1 MQVGFIGTGNI
12 GAPMAAN
19 IMKAGFT
26 LVVNDIAQEKSASLL
41 EQGAQWSDSPSEL
54 AASCDVVCSC
64 LPGPSEVEEVVL
76 GPKGILEGLR
86 PGSTYIDHT
95 TSSPALAQRVHRILK
110 ERGVDMLDAPVSGGV
125 EGAMIRDLLVMVGG
139 DRATFDRCKPV
150 LDAIGERVYHTGDI
164 GAGCTCK
171 ILHNTAVFC
180 ADMAMAECWTLAVKS
195 GVDPQVIVDVFR
207 NGALGRMSNLSMRLP
222 ATYFR
227 GDFDPRFAL
236 KIARKDLGLAMELA
250 RTHDVPMQLAQ
261 LCEQEY
267 VEAMG
272 RGWEERD
279 SSIVLTIQ
287 EERAGVQVRLPG

>member
-19 IMKAGFT
+19 IMKAGFS
-26 LVVNDIAQEKSASLL
+26 LVVNDIVQGKAAGLL
-41 EQGAQWSDSPSEL
+41 EQGAQWADSPREL
-54 AASCDVVCSC
+54 AASCDIVCSC
-64 LPGPSEVEEVVL
+64 LPGPPEVEEVTL
-76 GPKGILEGLR
+76 GPNGILEGLR
-86 PGSTYIDHT
+86 PGSAYIDHT
-95 TSSPALAQRVHRILK
+95 TSSPALAQRVHGILK
-110 ERGVDMLDAPVSGGV
+110 DRGVDMLDAPVSGGV

-171 ILHNTAVFC
+171 IMHNTAVFC
-180 ADMAMAECWTLAVKS
+180 TDMVMAECWTLAVKS

-227 GDFDPRFAL
+227 GDFEPRFAL
-236 KIARKDLGLAMELA
+236 KIVRKDLGLAMELA
-250 RTHDVPMQLAQ
+250 RTHDVPMQLAR

-267 VEAMG
+267 VEAMD
-272 RGWEERD
+272 RGWGG
-279 SSIVLTIQ
+279 S
-287 EERAGVQVRLPG
+287 G